1 MRAKAGAHL
10 KAMRFEKDV
19 VDLSA
24 AVLAE
29 NKEAFEGIRESIL
42 EQVSELPLTVNVVAK
57 EHDLIEA
64 VLQEGWWSVPS
75 EEKLDS
81 LIARLAPLMRYRQRN
96 TSPMVKLDLE
106 DLVAIKTYIEY
117 GPSHER
123 LSTAAYREKVEARVR
138 ALVDKN
144 PVLRKIADG
153 KPIGNDE
160 LVMLAELLEQQDPYI
175 TEKLL
180 QRIYDNKKAHF
191 IQFLRHILGIE
202 PLGTWTDE
210 VSRAFD
216 TFISQHTN
224 LTQLQ
229 IQFLHTLRTFILQAG
244 RFEKQDLVQAPFTQL
259 HPQGI
264 RGVFSPQQ
272 IDEVLDFAGPLVA

>member
-1 MRAKAGAHL
+1 M
-10 KAMRFEKDV
+10 
-19 VDLSA
+19 
-24 AVLAE
+24 LAE